1 MAEKECLGRK
11 TVKMEGT
18 SVCLSGASVAPPN
31 QRKIVKEKRTKNQ
44 SKKQIRKEKTNKIT
58 KQKHNK
64 SNILYLN
71 LKVSWPSLSYLNRKV
86 SEANNSLAQPE

>member
-18 SVCLSGASVAPPN
+18 SECLSGASVAPPN

-44 SKKQIRKEKTNKIT
+44 SKKQIRKEKNKENHKT

-64 SNILYLN
+64 SNI
-71 LKVSWPSLSYLNRKV
+71 VF
-86 SEANNSLAQPE
+86 EFE

>member
-18 SVCLSGASVAPPN
+18 SECLSGASVAPPN

-58 KQKHNK
+58 KQNK
-64 SNILYLN
+64 NTTKATYCI
-71 LKVSWPSLSYLNRKV
+71 WMNR
-86 SEANNSLAQPE
+86 SIMAQPELFKSEGKWGKQ

>member
-18 SVCLSGASVAPPN
+18 SECLSGASVAPPN

-44 SKKQIRKEKTNKIT
+44 SK
-58 KQKHNK
+58 NK
-64 SNILYLN
+64 SEKKKQTKSQNKTKTQQKQHI
-71 LKVSWPSLSYLNRKV
+71 VF
-86 SEANNSLAQPE
+86 E